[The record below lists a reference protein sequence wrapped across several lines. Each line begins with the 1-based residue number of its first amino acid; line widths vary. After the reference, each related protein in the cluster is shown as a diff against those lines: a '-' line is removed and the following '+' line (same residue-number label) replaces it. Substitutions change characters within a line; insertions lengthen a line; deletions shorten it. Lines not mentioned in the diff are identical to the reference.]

1 MEEKILEYIIEYGL
15 KNGILPTFRE
25 IMAGVGLKSTSSI
38 EIYLERL
45 AEKRKIEKVNG
56 LSRYRVKGLEYVK
69 RESD

>member
-1 MEEKILEYIIEYGL
+1 MEEKILEYIIGYGL

-38 EIYLERL
+38 QIYMERL
-45 AEKRKIEKVNG
+45 SARGEIEI
-56 LSRYRVKGLEYVK
+56 SDRRYRVRRLEYVK